1 MGDPGFR
8 SQRRYGQSSEAPPLK
23 TAFERTRD
31 ARRQRGHAGRLLA
44 RDLYSAKRRKA
55 IEMGRGLAPT
65 RRGAP
70 TSADTSTDA
79 GTIRAATI
87 GGGRTWNW

>member
-1 MGDPGFR
+1 MDDPGFR

-23 TAFERTRD
+23 TACERTRD
-31 ARRQRGHAGRLLA
+31 ARKLRGQTGRLRA
-44 RDLYSAKRRKA
+44 GDRYSARRKKT
-55 IEMGRGLAPT
+55 IGIGRGLAPS

-79 GTIRAATI
+79 GTVKAPI